1 MIKERMRELGMTQKE
16 LADKLGITRRSVIN
30 KLQRKTLF
38 KQTELRKLKRILW
51 SGVKIKIT
59 NDTIWGAEDEG
70 KQMW

>member
-1 MIKERMRELGMTQKE
+1 MIKERMRELGITQKE
-16 LADKLGITRRSVIN
+16 LADKLDITRRSVIN

-59 NDTIWGAEDEG
+59 NDTIWGE
-70 KQMW
+70 

>member
-1 MIKERMRELGMTQKE
+1 MIKERMRELGITQKE

-51 SGVKIKIT
+51 SGIKIKVT
-59 NDTIWGAEDEG
+59 NDTIWENENGN
-70 KQMW
+70 

>member
-16 LADKLGITRRSVIN
+16 LADKLGITRRSIIN

-59 NDTIWGAEDEG
+59 NDTIWGE
-70 KQMW
+70 

>member
-1 MIKERMRELGMTQKE
+1 MIKERMRELGITQKE

-59 NDTIWGAEDEG
+59 NDTIWGAEDE
-70 KQMW
+70 

>member
-1 MIKERMRELGMTQKE
+1 MIKERMRELGITQKE

-51 SGVKIKIT
+51 SGVKFKVT
-59 NDTIWGAEDEG
+59 NDTIWGDEDER
-70 KQMW
+70 

>member
-1 MIKERMRELGMTQKE
+1 MIKERMRELGITQKE

-38 KQTELRKLKRILW
+38 KKNELRKLKRILW

-59 NDTIWGAEDEG
+59 NDTIWGAEDES
-70 KQMW
+70 

>member
-1 MIKERMRELGMTQKE
+1 MIKERMRELGITQKE
-16 LADKLGITRRSVIN
+16 LADKLGITRRSIIN

-70 KQMW
+70 

>member
-51 SGVKIKIT
+51 SGVKFKVT
-59 NDTIWGAEDEG
+59 NDTIWGVEDERL
-70 KQMW
+70 

>member
-1 MIKERMRELGMTQKE
+1 MIKERMRELGITQKE
-16 LADKLGITRRSVIN
+16 LADKLDITRRSIIN

-59 NDTIWGAEDEG
+59 NDTIWGE
-70 KQMW
+70 

>member
-38 KQTELRKLKRILW
+38 KQNELRKLKRILW

-59 NDTIWGAEDEG
+59 NDTIWGAKDES
-70 KQMW
+70 

>member
-1 MIKERMRELGMTQKE
+1 MIKERMRELGITQKE

-51 SGVKIKIT
+51 SGIKIKVT
-59 NDTIWGAEDEG
+59 NDTIWGDENG
-70 KQMW
+70 R

>member
-16 LADKLGITRRSVIN
+16 LADKLGITRRSIIN

-51 SGVKIKIT
+51 SGIKFKVT
-59 NDTIWGAEDEG
+59 NDTIWGAEDER
-70 KQMW
+70 

>member
-1 MIKERMRELGMTQKE
+1 MIKERMRELGITQKE

-59 NDTIWGAEDEG
+59 NDTIWGAEDEN
-70 KQMW
+70 

>member
-59 NDTIWGAEDEG
+59 NDTIWGAEDES
-70 KQMW
+70 

>member
-1 MIKERMRELGMTQKE
+1 MIKERMRELGITQKE

-59 NDTIWGAEDEG
+59 NDTIWGE
-70 KQMW
+70 

>member
-1 MIKERMRELGMTQKE
+1 MIKERMRELGITQKE

-38 KQTELRKLKRILW
+38 KQNELRKLKRILW

-59 NDTIWGAEDEG
+59 NDTIWGED
-70 KQMW
+70 K

>member
-1 MIKERMRELGMTQKE
+1 MIKERMRELGITQKE
-16 LADKLGITRRSVIN
+16 LADKLDITRRSVIN

-59 NDTIWGAEDEG
+59 NDTIWGAEDER
-70 KQMW
+70 

>member
-1 MIKERMRELGMTQKE
+1 MIKERMRELGITQKE
-16 LADKLGITRRSVIN
+16 LADKLGITRRSIIN

-59 NDTIWGAEDEG
+59 NDTIWGAENER
-70 KQMW
+70 